1 MGITEKND
9 IKSDSTIT
17 TKSVNNGMI
26 STPIIVKGD
35 VFERLVNAQRRTQK
49 EMSTH
54 IKNFTAVS
62 GGPQGIPIENFDYGE
77 ETIPVD
83 NVKET
88 DSNYP
93 VEEELPE
100 EYDGNLVT
108 FHERENFA
116 LQQAEKEITVVKKQ
130 QEELPSEE
138 LYEREAKVIYTQIN
152 KKPVDSLIELL
163 NSRLPKNQITHP
175 TGL

>member
-1 MGITEKND
+1 MDITKKDEV
-9 IKSDSTIT
+9 KSDSTIS
-17 TKSVNNGMI
+17 TKSVHNGMI
-26 STPIIVKGD
+26 STPVIVKGD

-83 NVKET
+83 SISATEPL
-88 DSNYP
+88 YQ
-93 VEEELPE
+93 EEEDIPE
-100 EYDGNLVT
+100 EFDGNLVT

-116 LQQAEKEITVVKKQ
+116 LQQQKKEVTVVKKQ
-130 QEELPSEE
+130 EEELPSEE
-138 LYEREAKVIYTQIN
+138 LYEREAKSIYTQIN

-163 NSRLPKNQITHP
+163 NARLPKNQITHP

>member
-1 MGITEKND
+1 MDITKNN
-9 IKSDSTIT
+9 KASSDNTIT
-17 TKSVNNGMI
+17 TKSVNNGII

-62 GGPQGIPIENFDYGE
+62 GGPQGIPIENFEYGE

-83 NVKET
+83 NINKIDNTVADKEFT
-88 DSNYP
+88 DAC
-93 VEEELPE
+93 
-100 EYDGNLVT
+100 DGNLVT

-116 LQQAEKEITVVKKQ
+116 IQQENQDVTVIQKK

-138 LYEREAKVIYTQIN
+138 LFEREAKTLYVNVN
-152 KKPVDSLIELL
+152 KKPVDSLVELL
-163 NSRLPKNQITHP
+163 NARLPKNQVIHP
-175 TGL
+175 IKL